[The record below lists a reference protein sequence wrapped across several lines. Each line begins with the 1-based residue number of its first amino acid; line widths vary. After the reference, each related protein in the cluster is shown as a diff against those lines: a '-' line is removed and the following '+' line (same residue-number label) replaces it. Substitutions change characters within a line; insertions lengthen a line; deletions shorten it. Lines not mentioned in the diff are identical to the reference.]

1 MRRRD
6 FMGVIGVLLGVCVVR
21 ADDKPEY
28 DLPLLTPEGVKSLS
42 AWIRAEGKAIVF
54 HGNLLKKLSVTNGEN
69 SLAHQIQY
77 EVNEIGLGLAVAW
90 VYLLGYGVVRIIEL
104 AI

>member
-21 ADDKPEY
+21 ADNKPEY

-42 AWIRAEGKAIVF
+42 A
-54 HGNLLKKLSVTNGEN
+54 
-69 SLAHQIQY
+69 
-77 EVNEIGLGLAVAW
+77 
-90 VYLLGYGVVRIIEL
+90 
-104 AI
+104 